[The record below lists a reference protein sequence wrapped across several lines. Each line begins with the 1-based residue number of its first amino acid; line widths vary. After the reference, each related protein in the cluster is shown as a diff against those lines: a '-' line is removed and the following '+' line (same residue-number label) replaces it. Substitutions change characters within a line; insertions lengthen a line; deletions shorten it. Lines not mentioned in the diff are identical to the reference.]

1 MNVIVE
7 DQVIDVTVGERGV
20 DVSLS
25 IPPEINLVLGG
36 GLDVAIEE
44 EGINI
49 DLYPLR
55 TLPVDFKSEPVF
67 GAMDGIN
74 KTFLL
79 SAEPYKL
86 VLSLNGL
93 IERNYTVDGKIITM
107 DEPPIEGDILW
118 ADYVV
123 R

>member
-44 EGINI
+44 ESINV

-55 TLPVDFKSEPVF
+55 TLPVDFMSEPVF

-93 IERNYTVDGKIITM
+93 IERNYTVDGRIITM